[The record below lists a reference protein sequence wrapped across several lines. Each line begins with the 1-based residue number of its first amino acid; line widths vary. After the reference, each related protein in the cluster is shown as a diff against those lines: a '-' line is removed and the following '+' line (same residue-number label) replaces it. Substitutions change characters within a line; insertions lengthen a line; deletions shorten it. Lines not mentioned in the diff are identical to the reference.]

1 MLRKWRTSPSL
12 WINVFIN
19 IVLFIPECICIV
31 KCISPPIDLYLWT
44 SSAKGSPDLQTIVAK
59 LTESTDFQQ
68 KNNSNEQ
75 IIWRLINWRNWS
87 WLNPQWFGL
96 ECYAAVFV
104 QITFMVE
111 TGRNWAQQVLFIFC
125 IAGRPRGHKDGQCD
139 ARKWPFG
146 RLHNGS
152 IITRP
157 IIRACPPKY
166 AKLTRVWFAL
176 ASNGKSH
183 GAIEFSK
190 VSWLSDLGFGERTG
204 GIQGTSSTM
213 KDQMIVDAE
222 RKII

>member
-1 MLRKWRTSPSL
+1 MHFSSYWF
-12 WINVFIN
+12 VFVN
-19 IVLFIPECICIV
+19 KLGQGKSGFADNCC
-31 KCISPPIDLYLWT
+31 KIDGKYGL
-44 SSAKGSPDLQTIVAK
+44 SS
-59 LTESTDFQQ
+59 

-104 QITFMVE
+104 QIIFMVE

-125 IAGRPRGHKDGQCD
+125 ITGLPWGHKDGQCD

-190 VSWLSDLGFGERTG
+190 VSWLSDLGFGERRNPRNIFNKGKT
-204 GIQGTSSTM
+204 
-213 KDQMIVDAE
+213 KWL
-222 RKII
+222 

>member
-1 MLRKWRTSPSL
+1 MHFSSYWF
-12 WINVFIN
+12 VFVN
-19 IVLFIPECICIV
+19 KLGQGKSGFADNCC
-31 KCISPPIDLYLWT
+31 KIDGKYGL
-44 SSAKGSPDLQTIVAK
+44 SA
-59 LTESTDFQQ
+59 

-75 IIWRLINWRNWS
+75 IIWRLINWRNWF
-87 WLNPQWFGL
+87 WFGL

-152 IITRP
+152 IITPP

-166 AKLTRVWFAL
+166 AKLTRVWL
-176 ASNGKSH
+176 LLLQMESLT
-183 GAIEFSK
+183 EQ
-190 VSWLSDLGFGERTG
+190 LSSQKFHDSLIWDLGKG
-204 GIQGTSSTM
+204 GIQGTSST
-213 KDQMIVDAE
+213 KE
-222 RKII
+222 RPNDCRCWT